1 MGMTITEKILAR
13 ASGKRNVSP
22 GDVVFANVDKVM
34 MHDVGGPGVWAVFQD
49 LKPIIGEVEKIW
61 DPDKVWLTEDHF
73 VPPIDKQS
81 AENIKILEDFAK
93 KYGIRKYFKY
103 GLGQYGVCH
112 TLSYEEALVLP
123 GEVYV
128 GTDSHTNTAGV
139 VGAFA
144 AGLGHTDI
152 AYVLV
157 HGKTWFRV
165 PETLLFR
172 VEGELQPYSTAK
184 DLSLAIIREIGT
196 DGANYKAMQFS
207 GSAIK
212 AMDVD
217 ERATLTNMSTEA
229 GAKNAIIEPDERL
242 LQYLRSRTSSQLKP
256 VYGDEDAEF
265 FEVYDIDART
275 IEPLVAKPYS
285 PGNVS
290 SARELSDVEVNR
302 VYIGSCTGGKITDL
316 RMAASIL
323 KGRKVKVRTE
333 IVPATQKTYMQAL
346 REGLIEI
353 FLQSGALVG
362 APTCGLC
369 FGGHMGVLRKDEVC
383 ISTTNRNF
391 PGRMGDRESK
401 TYLASP
407 LTAAATA
414 VTGKITDP
422 RDLGG

>member
-1 MGMTITEKILAR
+1 LGMTVTEKILAR
-13 ASGKRNVSP
+13 ASGKRTVSP

-49 LKPIIGEVEKIW
+49 LKPIMGEVEKIW
-61 DPDKVWLTEDHF
+61 DPDRVWMTEDHF

-93 KYGIRKYFKY
+93 KYGIRKYFRY

-165 PETLLFR
+165 PETLLFKID
-172 VEGELQPYSTAK
+172 GELQPYSTAK
-184 DLSLAIIREIGT
+184 DLSLAIISEIGT

-242 LQYLRSRTSSQLKP
+242 LQYLRSRTNSQLTP

-290 SARELSDVEVNR
+290 SARELSDVEVDR

-346 REGLIEI
+346 KEGLIEI

-369 FGGHMGVLRKDEVC
+369 FGGHMGVLRKGEVC

-407 LTAAATA
+407 LTAAAAA
-414 VTGKITDP
+414 VTGRITDP

>member
-1 MGMTITEKILAR
+1 LGMTVTEKILAR
-13 ASGKRNVSP
+13 ASGKRTVSP

-61 DPDKVWLTEDHF
+61 DPDRVWITEDHF

-172 VEGELQPYSTAK
+172 VDGELRPYSTAK

-242 LQYLRSRTSSQLKP
+242 LQYLRSRTNSQLTP

-290 SARELSDVEVNR
+290 SARELSDVEVDR

-333 IVPATQKTYMQAL
+333 IVPATQKTYIQAL
-346 REGLIEI
+346 KEGLIEI

-369 FGGHMGVLRKDEVC
+369 FGGHMGVLRKGEVC

-407 LTAAATA
+407 LTAAAAA
-414 VTGKITDP
+414 VTGRITDP

>member
-1 MGMTITEKILAR
+1 LGMTVTEKILAR
-13 ASGKRNVSP
+13 ASGKRTVSP

-61 DPDKVWLTEDHF
+61 DPDKVWMTEDHF

-93 KYGIRKYFKY
+93 KYGIRKYFRY

-165 PETLLFR
+165 PETLLFK
-172 VEGELQPYSTAK
+172 VDGELQPYSTAK
-184 DLSLAIIREIGT
+184 DLSLAIISEIGT

-242 LQYLRSRTSSQLKP
+242 LQYLRSRTNSQLTP

-290 SARELSDVEVNR
+290 SARELSDVEVDR

-346 REGLIEI
+346 KEGLIEI

-369 FGGHMGVLRKDEVC
+369 FGGHMGVLRKGEVC

-407 LTAAATA
+407 LTAAAAA
-414 VTGKITDP
+414 VTGRITDP

>member
-1 MGMTITEKILAR
+1 MGMTVTEKILAR
-13 ASGKRNVSP
+13 ASGKRTVSP

-61 DPDKVWLTEDHF
+61 DPDKVWMTEDHF

-93 KYGIRKYFKY
+93 KYGIRKYFRY

-165 PETLLFR
+165 PETLLFK
-172 VEGELQPYSTAK
+172 VDGELQPYSTAK
-184 DLSLAIIREIGT
+184 DLSLAIISEIGT

-242 LQYLRSRTSSQLKP
+242 LQYLRSRTNSQLTP

-290 SARELSDVEVNR
+290 SARELSDVEVDR

-346 REGLIEI
+346 KEGLIEI

-369 FGGHMGVLRKDEVC
+369 FGGHMGVLRKGEVC

-407 LTAAATA
+407 LTAAAAA
-414 VTGKITDP
+414 VTGRITDP

>member
-1 MGMTITEKILAR
+1 MGMTVTEKILAR
-13 ASGKRNVSP
+13 ASGKRLVSP
-22 GDVVFANVDKVM
+22 GDVVLANVDKVM
-34 MHDVGGPGVWAVFQD
+34 MHDVGGPGVWTVFQE
-49 LKPIIGEVEKIW
+49 LRHIIGEVNKVW
-61 DPDKVWLTEDHF
+61 DPDRVWLAEDHF

-81 AENIKILEDFAK
+81 AENIKILEDFARR
-93 KYGIRKYFKY
+93 YGIRKHFRY
-103 GLGQYGVCH
+103 GVGQYGICH

-128 GTDSHTNTAGV
+128 GTDSHTNTTGV

-144 AGLGHTDI
+144 TGLGHTDV

-172 VEGELQPYSTAK
+172 VDGELPPYSTAK
-184 DLSLAIIREIGT
+184 DLSLAIISDIGT

-207 GSAIK
+207 GPAIR
-212 AMDVD
+212 AMDID

-242 LQYLRSRTSSQLKP
+242 LQYLRSRTDSPLTP

-265 FEVYDIDART
+265 FEVYDLDAKT
-275 IEPLVAKPYS
+275 VEPLVAKPYS

-290 SARELSDVEVNR
+290 SARELSDVEVDR
-302 VYIGSCTGGKITDL
+302 VYVGSCTGGKITDL

-323 KGRKVKVRTE
+323 KGRRVRVRTE
-333 IVPATQKTYMQAL
+333 VVPATHRTYMQAL

-353 FLQSGALVG
+353 FLEAGALVG

-391 PGRMGDRESK
+391 RGRMGDRESK

-414 VTGKITDP
+414 ITGKITDP
-422 RDLGG
+422 RDLKG

>member
-1 MGMTITEKILAR
+1 MGMTVTEKILAR
-13 ASGKRNVSP
+13 ASGKRTVSP

-61 DPDKVWLTEDHF
+61 DPDRVWITEDHF

-172 VEGELQPYSTAK
+172 VDGELRPYSTAK

-242 LQYLRSRTSSQLKP
+242 LQYLRSRTNSQLTP

-290 SARELSDVEVNR
+290 SARELSDVEVDR

-346 REGLIEI
+346 KEGLIEI

-369 FGGHMGVLRKDEVC
+369 FGGHMGVLRKGEVC

-407 LTAAATA
+407 LTAAAAA
-414 VTGKITDP
+414 VTGRITDP

>member
-1 MGMTITEKILAR
+1 MTITEKILAR

>member
-1 MGMTITEKILAR
+1 MGMTVTEKILAR
-13 ASGKRNVSP
+13 ASGKRTVSP

-49 LKPIIGEVEKIW
+49 LKPIIGEVKKIW
-61 DPDKVWLTEDHF
+61 DPDRVWMTEDHF

-93 KYGIRKYFKY
+93 KYGIRKYFRY

-165 PETLLFR
+165 PETLLFKID
-172 VEGELQPYSTAK
+172 GELQPYSTAK
-184 DLSLAIIREIGT
+184 DLSLAIISEIGT

-207 GSAIK
+207 GSTIK

-242 LQYLRSRTSSQLKP
+242 LQYLRSRTNSQLTP

-265 FEVYDIDART
+265 FEVYDINART

-290 SARELSDVEVNR
+290 SARELSDVEVDR

-346 REGLIEI
+346 KEGLIEI

-369 FGGHMGVLRKDEVC
+369 FGGHMGVLRKGEVC

-407 LTAAATA
+407 LTAAAAA
-414 VTGKITDP
+414 VTGRITDP

>member
-157 HGKTWFRV
+157 HGKTWFKV

>member
-1 MGMTITEKILAR
+1 VGMTITEKILAR

>member
-1 MGMTITEKILAR
+1 VGMTITEKILAR

-184 DLSLAIIREIGT
+184 DLSLAIICEIGT

>member
-1 MGMTITEKILAR
+1 MGMTVTEKILAR
-13 ASGKRNVSP
+13 ASGKRTVSP

-61 DPDKVWLTEDHF
+61 DPDRVWITEDHF

-172 VEGELQPYSTAK
+172 VDGELRPYSTAK

-242 LQYLRSRTSSQLKP
+242 LQYLRSRTNSQLTP

-290 SARELSDVEVNR
+290 SARELSDVEVDR

-333 IVPATQKTYMQAL
+333 IVPATQKTYIQAL
-346 REGLIEI
+346 KEGLIEI

-369 FGGHMGVLRKDEVC
+369 FGGHMGVLRKGEVC

-407 LTAAATA
+407 LTAAAAA
-414 VTGKITDP
+414 VTGRITDP

>member
-1 MGMTITEKILAR
+1 MTITEKILAR

-157 HGKTWFRV
+157 HGKTWFKV